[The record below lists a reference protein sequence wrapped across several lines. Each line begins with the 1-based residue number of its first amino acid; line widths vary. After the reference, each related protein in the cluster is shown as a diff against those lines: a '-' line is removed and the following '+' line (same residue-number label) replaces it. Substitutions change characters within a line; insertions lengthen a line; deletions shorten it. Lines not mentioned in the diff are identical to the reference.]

1 MKKLQDAYRDANDLA
16 IVLELKPSGAVT
28 DIFLFPFNGKRP
40 RSSFLARTRITRL
53 VEDSELDSI
62 DPKLGIHCFKFALMF
77 FFDVWTDVWCFL
89 QGFNEPWARL
99 SSFLGE
105 KNFL

>member
-62 DPKLGIHCFKFALMF
+62 DPKLGIHCFKFALMLSHGSAAS
-77 FFDVWTDVWCFL
+77 VL
-89 QGFNEPWARL
+89 LRL
-99 SSFLGE
+99 MRLVLISGLGTR
-105 KNFL
+105 